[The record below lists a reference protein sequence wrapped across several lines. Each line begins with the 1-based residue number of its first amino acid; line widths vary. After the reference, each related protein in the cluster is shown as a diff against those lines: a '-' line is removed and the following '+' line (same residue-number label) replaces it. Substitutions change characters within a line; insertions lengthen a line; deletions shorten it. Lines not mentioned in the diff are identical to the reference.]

1 MEIYPIMISGEQC
14 GELRV
19 HREGLFTVF
28 EADMDRVEGIV
39 RLSVF
44 GGGHEGNLGIPAPKD
59 GRLYMKRRLS
69 AAEMRDYPQKIE
81 YAAPSGE
88 IPVPKPE
95 PLQEASPAEPEYKSD
110 LLWFSTPDG
119 VLVSFDG
126 TRNLVAV
133 PSDAPGA
140 PSGIKRIIGGR
151 EYVIFPGRPG
161 HK

>member
-1 MEIYPIMISGEQC
+1 MEIYPIIISGEKC

-19 HREGLFTVF
+19 HRDGLFTVI
-28 EADMDRVEGIV
+28 EADMDSVEGIV
-39 RLSVF
+39 RLSVY
-44 GGGHEGNLGIPAPKD
+44 GGGREGSLGIPAPKG
-59 GRLYMKRRLS
+59 GRLYIRRRLS
-69 AAEMRDYPQKIE
+69 AAEMRKFPEKIE
-81 YAAPSGE
+81 YAAPAGE
-88 IPVPKPE
+88 NPAPKPE
-95 PLQEASPAEPEYKSD
+95 PPCEVRQAEPEYKSD

>member
-1 MEIYPIMISGEQC
+1 MEIYPIMISGEKR

-19 HREGLFTVF
+19 HRDGLFTVF
-28 EADMDRVEGIV
+28 EADMDSVEGVV
-39 RLSVF
+39 RLSVY
-44 GGGHEGNLGIPAPKD
+44 GGGRECGIGVPAPKG
-59 GRLYMKRRLS
+59 GRLYMRRRLS
-69 AAEMRDYPQKIE
+69 AAEMRDFPEIIE
-81 YAAPSGE
+81 YAAPAGE
-88 IPVPKPE
+88 IPAPKPE
-95 PLQEASPAEPEYKSD
+95 PPCEVKQAEPEYKSD

-140 PSGIKRIIGGR
+140 PSGIKRIICGR
-151 EYVIFPGRPG
+151 EYVVFPGKPG